1 MADIYEKIGSGINK
15 IQGNLQSSQS
25 ISQYK
30 KVIQEASLKRTEIL
44 IQLGEEVYKK
54 FRVKEIESEE
64 LKTQVSSLIELDQKI
79 YQSQLAIAEL
89 YAQSK
94 EHSCPQCGAPITE
107 GDRFCGGCGSKVE
120 LQVPKSDA
128 ATKICSTCQEKI
140 PETAQFCSC
149 CGVKID

>member
-94 EHSCPQCGAPITE
+94 EHSCPQCDAPITE

-120 LQVPKSDA
+120 LQVPKSDS

-149 CGVKID
+149 CGVKIE

>member
-94 EHSCPQCGAPITE
+94 EHSCPQCNAPITE

-120 LQVPKSDA
+120 LQVPKSDGPQKYVRLVKRKSLKRPSFA
-128 ATKICSTCQEKI
+128 AV
-140 PETAQFCSC
+140 A
-149 CGVKID
+149 V

>member
-1 MADIYEKIGSGINK
+1 MSDIYEKIGSGINK

-54 FRVKEIESEE
+54 FRVREIESEE

-107 GDRFCGGCGSKVE
+107 GDRSVE
-120 LQVPKSDA
+120 VVVQKWNCKYLNLMRPQKYVRLVKRKSLKRPSFA
-128 ATKICSTCQEKI
+128 A
-140 PETAQFCSC
+140 
-149 CGVKID
+149 VVV

>member
-15 IQGNLQSSQS
+15 IQGNLQTTQS

-79 YQSQLAIAEL
+79 FQSQQAIAEI
-89 YAQSK
+89 YAQTK

-107 GDRFCGGCGSKVE
+107 EDRFCGGCGSKVE
-120 LQVPKSDA
+120 LQVPKSDS

-149 CGVKID
+149 CGVKIE

>member
-44 IQLGEEVYKK
+44 IHLGEEVYKK

-64 LKTQVSSLIELDQKI
+64 
-79 YQSQLAIAEL
+79 
-89 YAQSK
+89 
-94 EHSCPQCGAPITE
+94 
-107 GDRFCGGCGSKVE
+107 
-120 LQVPKSDA
+120 
-128 ATKICSTCQEKI
+128 
-140 PETAQFCSC
+140 
-149 CGVKID
+149 